1 MGVKSFTDAVTT
13 LLAGDATFAGEIE
26 ALIGAPVTRVIRGN
40 RPWEQIGA
48 ALLPCFVI
56 EQSPGKTS
64 GWGTGDENGLVI
76 GHSSQDFSSELDIAL
91 LWHEQD
97 REHAADQR
105 AQLPEL
111 FARLLLRNS
120 QPGAVNG
127 AWLQEWI
134 PDQGVR
140 HPVQCFVARIQA
152 DYPIARDP

>member
-1 MGVKSFTDAVTT
+1 MGLKSFTDAVCT
-13 LLAGDATFAGEIE
+13 LLTTEQPFVAEIE
-26 ALIGAPVTRVIRGN
+26 ALLGTTVSRVIRGN

-48 ALLPCFVI
+48 AMLPCYVV

-76 GHSSQDFSSELDIAL
+76 GHSSQDFTSELDVAV
-91 LWHEQD
+91 LWHAYD
-97 REHAADQR
+97 REVAADQR

-111 FARLLLRNS
+111 FARLLLRNP
-120 QPGAVNG
+120 QPGGVNG

-140 HPVQCFVARIQA
+140 HPVQCFVARLQA